1 MSVTYSLKL
10 EAECTAGGLHLFLN
24 TLLCTRTDRCFL
36 AIWLNLYSRS
46 PIEDAHAYGT
56 KLICAF
62 GSELDMEGEGHEGG
76 GSTRGRGERT
86 GGKGESGDEGEGEE
100 SEKRDRDKRGG
111 CK

>member
-24 TLLCTRTDRCFL
+24 TLLCTCTDRCFL

-62 GSELDMEGEGHEGG
+62 GSELDMEGEGREVGG
-76 GSTRGRGERT
+76 GGKNERA
-86 GGKGESGDEGEGEE
+86 
-100 SEKRDRDKRGG
+100 R
-111 CK
+111 

>member
-24 TLLCTRTDRCFL
+24 TLLCTCTDRCFL

-62 GSELDMEGEGHEGG
+62 GSELDMEGEGEN
-76 GSTRGRGERT
+76 ERA
-86 GGKGESGDEGEGEE
+86 
-100 SEKRDRDKRGG
+100 R
-111 CK
+111 